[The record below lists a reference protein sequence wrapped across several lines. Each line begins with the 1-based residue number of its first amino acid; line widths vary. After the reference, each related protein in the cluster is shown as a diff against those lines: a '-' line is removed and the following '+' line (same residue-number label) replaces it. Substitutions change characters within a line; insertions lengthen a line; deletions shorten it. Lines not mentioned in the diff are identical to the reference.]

1 MKLTLPQQDV
11 YFEQLLFPKDPIY
24 NIGAKIEIKGILNI
38 EAFRKAYI
46 KLIDQHDTYRS
57 ILVKDQEDIA
67 IRVLEEHQ
75 SELGFVDFSDCDN
88 AIEESNRY
96 MQKEF
101 MKPFDLFDEDLL
113 HVFTLVKVSENFHY
127 LFSVYHHIITDGWGT
142 SLMFQRLVQNY
153 NEIHEF
159 GEVRTI
165 YPFSYKDFIDDD
177 NAYQNSP
184 FFLENKKYWLHR
196 FKSLPEVFLEK
207 EFLSDTKNSSLQI
220 NKSSRKELVIKR
232 ELYNH
237 LNKLA
242 SGYKCTSFHLILAV
256 LYTYFGRKHQNNDF
270 AIGLPVLN
278 RSKSSYKKTVGLF
291 MGVSP
296 LRISLDF
303 DATFKDLVGQIKNQL
318 RQDYRHQRFPLG
330 KLIQELQ
337 AFREKEKIFN
347 ITLSYEKQ
355 NYSND
360 FKNTQTRVLPL
371 THESERVALA
381 IYIREF
387 DESEDVKIDFDY
399 NLNYF
404 NEVRIEQVVDHF
416 ENLLKEIVVHPDKKI
431 KELTYLSK
439 EEAHQILVA
448 FNNTKKNGEKDTTLI
463 DLFQEQVE
471 NSPGKDAVKDD
482 SRSYSY
488 SELNKLSNQIA
499 EYLRTTYGKNDKSPI
514 AVLLDRSANL
524 IVVLLGILKSGR
536 SYIPLDPAFPEE
548 RLNYIIDNSQSKL
561 LINEKNYSL
570 TTTNDVRV
578 VSLEDIL
585 DGIDI
590 FKENLGKVV
599 SPKDTAYIIYTSGST
614 GNPKGVEIRHS
625 SLTNFLTS
633 IQETPGIKRD
643 DLFFSVTTYSFDIS
657 ILEFFVPLISGATLY
672 VANQSVLSDPR
683 LIVQK
688 LEEMQPTIIQATPSF
703 YQMLF
708 NADWQGSKQLKVM
721 CGGDLLSEALAEKL
735 INHSLEVWNMYGP
748 TETTIWSSVKKIE
761 HFKDASIIGKP
772 INNTQFYILDD
783 SLNPKPIGTS
793 GAIYISGNG
802 LAKGYYKNKA
812 LTKEKFIKNPFDASG
827 LLYETGDV
835 GKWNDDGE
843 IEFLGRN
850 DNQVKIRG
858 YRIELGDIESQLN
871 QIEGI
876 QNSVVIARKGDQ
888 QEAFLVAYILER
900 EEKIDRER
908 ISAALRTNLPY
919 YMIPNVIIPLE
930 EFPLTPNQKIDRK
943 ALSQRTIQQ
952 NISYDDFRAPI
963 SDLEKK
969 LSGYWNE
976 VLNSKE
982 PIGVN
987 DNFFALGGHSLN
999 AVKLIGLVVKEL
1011 SLDISLKTIFDYPT
1025 IESLASHL
1033 EKLLPGQSIEIPLSE
1048 SKLFYDLPPPQYNIW
1063 LASQQKNISIAYNM
1077 FAAYSVEGIID
1088 RDKISNAVNKII
1100 NEHEI
1105 LRTNFIEI
1113 DGVPYQKI
1121 NPSEN
1126 VKFSV
1131 SVYELGEEEV
1141 GEVIKQL
1148 NNTAFDLETDLL
1160 IRVQLI
1166 QVKTNQF
1173 ILLFCTHHIL
1183 MDGLSLEIF
1192 IKSFIKNYNGLTPL
1206 NEAKENK
1213 LKLQYKDYSEWFNNS
1228 WKENSIKNEL
1238 FWKNY
1243 LQNYEPKD
1251 SFEKDFDSKHN
1262 KQRGGKYLFE
1272 IGSDTTSSLK
1282 KLSIE
1287 EQVTFYTVIAAS
1299 LNVLIYKFS
1308 NHNDICIG
1316 TVNSGRSIPELNNQ
1330 IGMFV
1335 NTLVL
1340 RTQIRS
1346 EHSFVDILNRTQ
1358 INLLEINE
1366 FQTVPF
1372 EKLSQTV
1379 FDVMLVYQNP
1389 EFSFESIDELQD
1401 LKLTS
1406 YPVDNL
1412 HSRMPIVFNL
1422 FENEGKLKGVIDYN
1436 NDLFA
1441 EDTVSIMV
1449 LRFNKILNEIV
1460 KNPLLKI
1467 DLIDDKLE
1475 FEKNTSLDFE
1485 FNF

>member
-38 EAFRKAYI
+38 EALKKAYI

-57 ILVKDQEDIA
+57 ILVKNQENIT
-67 IRVLEEHQ
+67 ITLLEEHQ
-75 SELGFVDFSDCDN
+75 SELGFVDFSDCEN
-88 AIEESNRY
+88 AIEESNSY

-101 MKPFDLFDEDLL
+101 IKPFDLFGEDLL
-113 HVFTLVKVSENFHY
+113 HVFTLVKVNENFHY

-153 NEIHEF
+153 NEIYEF

-184 FFLENKKYWLHR
+184 SFLENKKYWLQK
-196 FKSLPEVFLEK
+196 FQSLPEAFLEK

-220 NKSSRKELVIKR
+220 NKSSRKELIIKR
-232 ELYNH
+232 ELYNQ
-237 LNKLA
+237 LNELA
-242 SGYKCTSFHLILAV
+242 SAYKCTSFHLILAV
-256 LYTYFGRKHQNNDF
+256 LYTYFGRKHQNNDL

-296 LRISLDF
+296 LRISVDF
-303 DATFKDLVGQIKNQL
+303 DATFKDLIGQIKNEL
-318 RQDYRHQRFPLG
+318 RQNYRHQRFPLG

-337 AFREKEKIFN
+337 AFREKERIFN

-360 FKNTQTRVLPL
+360 FKNTQTRVIPL

-404 NEVRIEQVVDHF
+404 DDIRIKQVAHHF
-416 ENLLKEIVVHPDKKI
+416 ENLLKEIVIHPEKKL

-439 EEAHQILVA
+439 EEANQILVT
-448 FNNTKKNGEKDTTLI
+448 FNNTKKNGQKDKTVI
-463 DLFQEQVE
+463 DLFQEIVE
-471 NSPGKDAVKDD
+471 NSPGKEAVKDD
-482 SRSYSY
+482 LISYSY
-488 SELNKLSNQIA
+488 AELNKLSSQIA
-499 EYLRTTYGKNDKSPI
+499 EYLRITYGKNDKSPV

-570 TTTNDVRV
+570 ATTNDVQV
-578 VSLEDIL
+578 ASLEDIL

-590 FKENLGKVV
+590 FKENTGKAVL
-599 SPKDTAYIIYTSGST
+599 PKDTAYIIYTSGST

-625 SLTNFLTS
+625 SLANFLTS
-633 IQETPGIKRD
+633 MQQIPGIKRD

-657 ILEFFVPLISGATLY
+657 ILEFFAPLISGATLY
-672 VANQSVLSDPR
+672 VANQNVLSDPR

-708 NADWQGSKQLKVM
+708 NVDWQGSKQLKVM
-721 CGGDLLSEALAEKL
+721 CGGDLLSESLAEKL
-735 INHSLEVWNMYGP
+735 IYHSLEVWNMYGP

-793 GAIYISGNG
+793 GAIYISGDG

-812 LTKEKFIKNPFDASG
+812 LTNEKFIKSPFDATS

-835 GKWNDDGE
+835 GKWNDLGE

-876 QNSVVIARKGDQ
+876 QNSVVIARKGEQ
-888 QEAFLVAYILER
+888 QEAFLVAYILEK
-900 EEKIDRER
+900 EEKIDTEK
-908 ISAALRTNLPY
+908 ISMALKTNLPY
-919 YMIPNVIIPLE
+919 YMIPNVIISLA

-943 ALSQRTIQQ
+943 ALSQRIIHQ
-952 NISYDDFRAPI
+952 NISYDDFKAPI

-969 LSGYWNE
+969 LSEYWKE
-976 VLNSKE
+976 VLSSKE
-982 PIGVN
+982 PIGIN

-999 AVKLIGLVVKEL
+999 AVKLIGLVLKEL

-1033 EKLLPGQSIEIPLSE
+1033 KKLLPGQLIEIPLSAP
-1048 SKLFYDLPPPQYNIW
+1048 KLFYDLTPPQYNIW
-1063 LASQQKNISIAYNM
+1063 LASQQKNISVAYNM
-1077 FAAYSVEGIID
+1077 FAAYSIQGIID
-1088 RDKISNAVNKII
+1088 LDKISNAINKII
-1100 NEHEI
+1100 QEHEI
-1105 LRTNFIEI
+1105 LRTSFVEI

-1121 NPSEN
+1121 NPFEN
-1126 VKFSV
+1126 VKFSI
-1131 SVYELGEEEV
+1131 STYEVGEEEV
-1141 GEVIKQL
+1141 REMINQL
-1148 NNTAFDLETDLL
+1148 NNTAFDLETDSL

-1166 QVKTNQF
+1166 QVKTDQF

-1192 IKSFIKNYNGLTPL
+1192 IKSFIKNHNEYTPVNNA
-1206 NEAKENK
+1206 NENR
-1213 LKLQYKDYSEWFNNS
+1213 LKLQFKDYSEWFNNS

-1238 FWKNY
+1238 FWENY
-1243 LQNYEPKD
+1243 LQNYQPKD
-1251 SFEKDFDSKHN
+1251 LFERDFDTKHN
-1262 KQRGGKYLFE
+1262 KHRAGKYLFE
-1272 IGSDTTSSLK
+1272 IERDTTLSLR

-1287 EQVTFYTVIAAS
+1287 KQVTFYTIIVAS
-1299 LNVLIYKFS
+1299 LNILIYKFS

-1316 TVNSGRSIPELNNQ
+1316 TVNSGRSVSELNSQ

-1340 RTQIRS
+1340 RTQIKS
-1346 EHSFVDILNRTQ
+1346 EHTFVDLLNSTQ
-1358 INLLEINE
+1358 INLLEIND
-1366 FQTVPF
+1366 FQTLPF
-1372 EKLSQTV
+1372 GKLSQTI

-1406 YPVDNL
+1406 YSVDNL
-1412 HSRMPIVFNL
+1412 YSRIPIVFNL
-1422 FENEGKLKGVIDYN
+1422 FENEGKLKGIIDYN
-1436 NDLFA
+1436 NDLFE
-1441 EDTVSIMV
+1441 EDTVRIMV
-1449 LRFNKILNEIV
+1449 LKFNKILNEIL

-1475 FEKNTSLDFE
+1475 FEKNTSFDFE